1 MPNLMKAFDVKEEK
15 VSVKPVKDYD
25 IFKDKELL
33 DSLRNTIIS
42 NLIDDK
48 VPNNKLLHEYINDEI
63 DKALLGYDLTN
74 LERSHIFNLIDNEI
88 NGYGPITELL
98 EDPNI
103 TEIMVNGKN
112 EVYVEIDGQISKD
125 DSVSFINDEHIIRT
139 VQKIVQ
145 PLGRTIDTANPM
157 VDARL
162 EDGSRLNAVIP
173 PLSLKGPV
181 VTIRKFRRD
190 MERIDDFL
198 RTGAMTPYMARFL
211 DAAVK
216 AKLNIII
223 CGGTGA
229 GKTTLLRMISGIMT
243 PSSGTIT
250 IDNLNYKDNELE
262 IKKRISFLTGNTK
275 LYKDLSA
282 YELLT
287 MCGEYYGL
295 SKKEINNRIKDL
307 TNRFKMKDF
316 LYQRI
321 SSLSTG
327 QTQRVSIARC
337 LVHNPKYYILD
348 EPTSGLD
355 IISSKVILDTI
366 KQEQEK
372 GNCILY
378 STHYMEEADTI
389 CDRIIFINKGKI
401 IATGTP
407 SEIKKKTNTNNLR
420 DAFFALAGDS
430 DE

>member
-1 MPNLMKAFDVKEEK
+1 MIK
-15 VSVKPVKDYD
+15 V
-25 IFKDKELL
+25 E
-33 DSLRNTIIS
+33 N
-42 NLIDDK
+42 
-48 VPNNKLLHEYINDEI
+48 
-63 DKALLGYDLTN
+63 
-74 LERSHIFNLIDNEI
+74 
-88 NGYGPITELL
+88 
-98 EDPNI
+98 
-103 TEIMVNGKN
+103 
-112 EVYVEIDGQISKD
+112 ISKK
-125 DSVSFINDEHIIRT
+125 FIKEIKNKE
-139 VQKIVQ
+139 KIEFYADKDITFEAKDGEI
-145 PLGRTIDTANPM
+145 LGI
-157 VDARL
+157 L
-162 EDGSRLNAVIP
+162 
-173 PLSLKGPV
+173 GP
-181 VTIRKFRRD
+181 
-190 MERIDDFL
+190 
-198 RTGAMTPYMARFL
+198 
-211 DAAVK
+211 
-216 AKLNIII
+216 N
-223 CGGTGA
+223 GA
-229 GKTTLLRMISGIMT
+229 GKTTLLRMVSGIMT

-250 IDNLNYKDNELE
+250 ID
-262 IKKRISFLTGNTK
+262 TK

-295 SKKEINNRIKDL
+295 STKEINNRIKDL
-307 TNRFKMKDF
+307 TDRFKMKDF

-366 KQEQEK
+366 KEEREK

-389 CDRIIFINKGKI
+389 CDQIIFINKGKI